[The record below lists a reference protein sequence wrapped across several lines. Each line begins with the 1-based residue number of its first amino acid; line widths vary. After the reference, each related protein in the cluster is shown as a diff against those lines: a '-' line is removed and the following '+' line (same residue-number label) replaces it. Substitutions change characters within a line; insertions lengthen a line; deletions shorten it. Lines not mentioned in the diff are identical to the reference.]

1 MIAAAKWVMMII
13 SNIIFHISVPTASL
27 TTGAAVVGAGTLI
40 TCSWKNLPSA
50 MTYLLIMDTAD
61 DLHYLL
67 DVEMGDNTGMG
78 LLDNTVGWLG
88 NEKFFVYINKTEK
101 RQMAKYYC
109 IVGTANDEYR
119 SNDLFLNVTGM
130 CEISSLS

>member
-1 MIAAAKWVMMII
+1 MISVAKLVMITDI
-13 SNIIFHISVPTASL
+13 RFHISVPTVSL
-27 TTGAAVVGAGTLI
+27 TTGEAVVGAGTLI

-88 NEKFFVYINKTEK
+88 NEKFFVYINTTEK
-101 RQMAKYYC
+101 RQMANYYC

-119 SNDLFLNVTGM
+119 SNDLFLNVTGRYL
-130 CEISSLS
+130 ISSMS